1 MVEGNRFIAV
11 ALVAHL
17 LALLVSV
24 FPKSAVAQ
32 KMYFSTEQL
41 ENQGPKVEQS
51 LQVWF
56 PKGLDTDKCRGQGA
70 DQINCVP
77 NIMQMTEEEDD

>member
-11 ALVAHL
+11 ALISHL
-17 LALLVSV
+17 LALLAFM

-41 ENQGPKVEQS
+41 ENQIPKVERS
-51 LQVWF
+51 LQ
-56 PKGLDTDKCRGQGA
+56 P
-70 DQINCVP
+70 DQ
-77 NIMQMTEEEDD
+77 TESEIGTGILARSSITN